1 MEVSRSDVNMIVTVN
16 PNTKKILLTSIPRDY
31 YVTLANM
38 KKKDKLTHSGIAGPE
53 NTVKTMSNFIG
64 IDINYYARVNFTSLI
79 TMVDALGGITID
91 VDREFYENGH
101 TYSTGLQRMNGE
113 QALEFS
119 RERHSFA
126 DGDNVRVKHQQD
138 VLMAM
143 LNKMMSP
150 AVITNY
156 SSVLKA
162 ISGCFETN
170 MASSDITDL
179 IKMQINDNASWTF
192 KQKQFTGTG
201 VMQTGGAYMPDS
213 KLYYMI
219 PNDDSVKENL
229 QAIKD
234 VLNGK

>member
-1 MEVSRSDVNMIVTVN
+1 
-16 PNTKKILLTSIPRDY
+16 
-31 YVTLANM
+31 
-38 KKKDKLTHSGIAGPE
+38 
-53 NTVKTMSNFIG
+53 
-64 IDINYYARVNFTSLI
+64 
-79 TMVDALGGITID
+79 
-91 VDREFYENGH
+91 
-101 TYSTGLQRMNGE
+101 MNGE
-113 QALEFS
+113 EALAYS
-119 RERHSFA
+119 RERYSFA

-143 LNKMMSP
+143 LNKMMSS

-156 SSVLKA
+156 TSVLTA
-162 ISGCFETN
+162 VSGCFETN
-170 MASSDITDL
+170 MAASDITDL

>member
-1 MEVSRSDVNMIVTVN
+1 MIVTVN

-53 NTVKTMSNFIG
+53 NTVKTMAKFLG
-64 IDINYYARVNFTSLI
+64 TDINYYARVNFTSLV
-79 TMVDALGGITID
+79 TMVDALGGITVN
-91 VDREFYENGH
+91 VDRDGY
-101 TYSTGLQRMNGE
+101 TYKLGLQQMNGKE
-113 QALEFS
+113 ALAYS

-143 LNKMMSP
+143 LNKMMSS

-156 SSVLKA
+156 TSVLNA

-170 MASSDITDL
+170 MESSDITDL

-219 PNDDSVKENL
+219 PK
-229 QAIKD
+229 AIKN
-234 VLNGK
+234 VLNEKWLF